1 MDLAILFAL
10 VGALVVVSG
19 RWGFDSRESIRS
31 KEEELATRGYQ
42 WDDALADQSRGG
54 PGQARASRLA

>member
-31 KEEELATRGYQ
+31 RAEELAAWGYR
-42 WDDALADQSRGG
+42 WDDPFLDQSRGG